1 MALIKGI
8 DVSRWQ
14 GDVNFANLYD
24 KTDNAPI
31 SFIIMKLSQRTSKD
45 KKFETY
51 YSSAKAQGKYKLG
64 CYIYNKVYTNE
75 QARAEAE
82 FAVKALNGKKMDA
95 WVWLDMEDPSMV
107 SLGKDKLTE
116 IIDIEAEILSK
127 AGYKVGIYSNPNWY
141 KNVLNGKELSKRYK
155 FWIARYPKSNEDN
168 GTMKESLSPKGTY
181 PVSIW
186 QYSSKGKVNGINGNV
201 DLDILYENIFDVN
214 ANNTSTSTVTTS
226 QSNSNVSE
234 YIKIGQ
240 FHANNFTGV
249 TIPLSGKFD
258 SNTKKQAVR
267 VLQHAMNMDYR
278 AGLKVDGIW
287 GNKSNLAL
295 GKHYTRK
302 GESQYMVSALI
313 ILLLLHGYPMPLYD
327 NPAKF
332 DATLE
337 AVVKQYQKDNKLPVT
352 GVADANTYKS
362 LIQ

>member
-24 KTDNAPI
+24 KTDNTLI

-155 FWIARYPKSNEDN
+155 FWIARYPKTNEDN

-181 PVSIW
+181 PASIW

-201 DLDILYENIFDVN
+201 DLDVLYENIFDVN

-258 SNTKKQAVR
+258 STTKKQAIR
-267 VLQHAMNMDYR
+267 VLQHAMNMDYK
-278 AGLKVDGIW
+278 AGLKVDGCF
-287 GNKSNLAL
+287 GAKSLKSL
-295 GKHYTRK
+295 GKHFTRK

-313 ILLLLHGYPMPLYD
+313 ILLLLHGYPMPLNE

-332 DATLE
+332 NDTLE
-337 AVVKQYQKDNKLPVT
+337 AVVKQYQKDNRLPVT
-352 GVADANTYKS
+352 GVADANTYKV